1 MHNMVRGAVVQMNA
15 TLDKAQNWAT
25 AERLVRQAAGAGA
38 QLVVLPELFNAYGP
52 LPDVLQQ
59 AESLPGPTS
68 DRCAALA
75 KELSITLCAG
85 SLCERDPDSNYG
97 FNTSLLFGPNGG
109 LLSKYRKMHL
119 FDVEIPG
126 QVSSR
131 ESDSMRCGTW
141 ARTTETPLAMVGQ
154 AICYDL
160 RFPELFRKLAQQG
173 LEVLLL
179 PSAFTATTGKDHW
192 EVLVRARA
200 IENECYVLAANQFG
214 KHGGN
219 LASYGGSLIVDPWGN
234 VLQRAP
240 LDAEAVILADLSAEF
255 LTQTRTRVPALRHR
269 SVHL

>member
-1 MHNMVRGAVVQMNA
+1 MQAIIRAAVVQMNA
-15 TLDKAQNWAT
+15 GLQKKQNLAA
-25 AERLVRQAAGAGA
+25 AERLLRAAAKGGA

-52 LPDVLQQ
+52 LPEVVTQ
-59 AESLPGPTS
+59 AETIPGPTT
-68 DRCAALA
+68 DWCAAIA
-75 KELSITLCAG
+75 KELRITLCAG
-85 SLCERDPDSNYG
+85 SLCERDPDSSYG

-126 QVSSR
+126 EVSSR

-141 ARTTETPLAMVGQ
+141 ARTTETPLATVGQ

-160 RFPELFRKLAQQG
+160 RFPELFRTLAKQG
-173 LEVLLL
+173 MEVLLL

-200 IENECYVLAANQFG
+200 IEDQCYVLAANQFG
-214 KHGGN
+214 AHGGK
-219 LASYGGSLIVDPWGN
+219 LMSYGGSLIVDSWGN
-234 VLQRAP
+234 VLARGP
-240 LDAEAVILADLSAEF
+240 LDQEAIVMADLSAEM
-255 LTQTRTRVPALRHR
+255 LQQTRTRIPALRHR